1 MLCWN
6 GTGWFS
12 RGQMQEAFEKATFGL
27 NVGELSD
34 IVETDSGAHII
45 MRTGWWWGGNRWLF
59 LFVYMRKFNHFFI
72 NVTLPR
78 SSHNWSK
85 GVMRKR
91 SSSQFQEVLMI
102 ILLSTSFSRVFMLSW
117 CVLHVPNTCSDGW
130 FAPLKYLLASLKC
143 PCGKSHSLR
152 SWVLCFVTFV
162 MEDMI
167 QDVGGTTDGA
177 TLWEDNECSKWSLNW
192 RLLPPGLLVE
202 GTSLQEKVLFGIA
215 ENRMISKGNI

>member
-12 RGQMQEAFEKATFGL
+12 HGQMQEAFEKATFGL
-27 NVGELSD
+27 KVGELSD
-34 IVETDSGAHII
+34 IVDTGAHII
-45 MRTGWWWGGNRWLF
+45 MRTGWWWGGNSRLF

-102 ILLSTSFSRVFMLSW
+102 ILLSTSCSRVFMFSW
-117 CVLHVPNTCSDGW
+117 CVLHAPDTCCDGW
-130 FAPLKYLLASLKC
+130 SAPLKYLLASLKC
-143 PCGKSHSLR
+143 PCGKSHSLS

-177 TLWEDNECSKWSLNW
+177 MLWEDNECSKWSLNW
-192 RLLPPGLLVE
+192 RWVPPGLLVE
-202 GTSLQEKVLFGIA
+202 DTSLQEKVWFGIA